1 MTPTPA
7 DLAAALETV
16 RVLSPIIDNDGRL
29 IMSLTESRKVASYDA
44 ACELIARWLA
54 ENAGRLRVV
63 RPLEWHKE
71 CIINNQDRHFMASGA
86 FGTLMTVTEDGKK
99 DKWVYNP
106 DCGDYFG
113 GNNVPCDSLEDGKAR
128 CEAIYADRLA
138 AALAPAFPAKEGEK

>member
-1 MTPTPA
+1 MNTTTPEA
-7 DLAAALETV
+7 LAAAMETV
-16 RVLSPIIDNDGRL
+16 RNTAYGRTYVRRTADGEQR
-29 IMSLTESRKVASYDA
+29 SYLDD
-44 ACELIARWLA
+44 CELLARWLV

-63 RPLEWHKE
+63 RSLEWHKE

-138 AALAPAFPAKEGEK
+138 AALAPAFPAKEENNDAQ